1 MFSFGRKKP
10 IDQDDESIKE
20 IEKIVQTLDQD
31 GSGRIRIKDLESAL
45 QRIDEDSRS
54 KPEIKNQ
61 VRSFSEWSS
70 FDLTIHAR
78 AILHR
83 LSHCYSS
90 QIVETE
96 RGPNRWR
103 QIHANHAR
111 TAKTTKVEVT
121 SSATPTWILRSF
133 SDVLCLVS
141 KKSIWTK
148 MELVRHSISLPW
160 VAHRISSSRSS
171 RIGQS
176 IFTFENC
183 FEKERSDE
191 NHRSARSW

>member
-20 IEKIVQTLDQD
+20 IEKIVHALDQD
-31 GSGRIRIKDLESAL
+31 GSGRIRIKDLETAL
-45 QRIDEDSRS
+45 QRIDEDTRS

-70 FDLTIHAR
+70 FDLMIHAI

-90 QIVETE
+90 QIFETE

-103 QIHANHAR
+103 EIRSDHAR
-111 TAKTTKVEVT
+111 TAKTIKIEVT
-121 SSATPTWILRSF
+121 SRATPILILSVTLRCFVFSFEEIDLNKDGVGKTADLSATSY
-133 SDVLCLVS
+133 
-141 KKSIWTK
+141 
-148 MELVRHSISLPW
+148 
-160 VAHRISSSRSS
+160 SSPL
-171 RIGQS
+171 
-176 IFTFENC
+176 F
-183 FEKERSDE
+183 
-191 NHRSARSW
+191 